1 MGILQQRTASDGYRR
16 TGGLEER
23 EEVGYILIRQLR
35 PEEVPQDRLIG
46 GIAQRYLVEVVTLHE
61 FIEDIRTQDDR
72 LGDAHLDI
80 LKLVELGVTLD
91 DIIQERQSSAL
102 SSQRTVTDTGE
113 MTVGVEL
120 IPAEKGYHTDI
131 LHPSVLHDG
140 VEDNLTV
147 GIHILQFLPGHGL
160 EECRHREDCPGTQ
173 PATHVVAGDMIEH
186 RIVRYQEDIIL
197 QLLEVT
203 DTGDLLMGL
212 RVTEDKVAEA
222 HVLLQQLTQVDI
234 HLLAVLVH
242 KLIPILLRLLPIG
255 TLTAL
260 QDQWDI
266 GVAGTDGMEKFQS
279 GLSVFLYAHTA
290 RGPAAHRLNR
300 EPTVADHT

>member
-1 MGILQQRTASDGYRR
+1 
-16 TGGLEER
+16 
-23 EEVGYILIRQLR
+23 
-35 PEEVPQDRLIG
+35 
-46 GIAQRYLVEVVTLHE
+46 
-61 FIEDIRTQDDR
+61 
-72 LGDAHLDI
+72 
-80 LKLVELGVTLD
+80 
-91 DIIQERQSSAL
+91 
-102 SSQRTVTDTGE
+102 

-120 IPAEKGYHTDI
+120 IPAEKGHHTDI

-140 VEDNLTV
+140 IEDNLTM
-147 GIHILQFLPGHGL
+147 GIHILQFLPCHGL
-160 EECRHREDCPGTQ
+160 QECRHGEDRPGTQ

-260 QDQWDI
+260 QDQRDI
-266 GVAGTDGMEKFQS
+266 GVAGTDGMEKLQS

-290 RGPAAHRLNR
+290 RGSAAHRLNR

>member
-1 MGILQQRTASDGYRR
+1 
-16 TGGLEER
+16 
-23 EEVGYILIRQLR
+23 
-35 PEEVPQDRLIG
+35 
-46 GIAQRYLVEVVTLHE
+46 
-61 FIEDIRTQDDR
+61 
-72 LGDAHLDI
+72 
-80 LKLVELGVTLD
+80 
-91 DIIQERQSSAL
+91 
-102 SSQRTVTDTGE
+102 
-113 MTVGVEL
+113 
-120 IPAEKGYHTDI
+120 
-131 LHPSVLHDG
+131 
-140 VEDNLTV
+140 
-147 GIHILQFLPGHGL
+147 
-160 EECRHREDCPGTQ
+160 
-173 PATHVVAGDMIEH
+173 MIEH

-260 QDQWDI
+260 QDQRDI
-266 GVAGTDGMEKFQS
+266 GITGTDGMEKFQS

-300 EPTVADHT
+300 EPAVADHT